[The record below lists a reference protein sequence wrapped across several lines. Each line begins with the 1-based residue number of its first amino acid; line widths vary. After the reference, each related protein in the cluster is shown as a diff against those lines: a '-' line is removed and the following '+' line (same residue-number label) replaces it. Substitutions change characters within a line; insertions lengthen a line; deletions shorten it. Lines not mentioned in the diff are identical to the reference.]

1 MMPSETDELHEPLFQ
16 TVGTFLEA
24 LFYWRD
30 LAKKRKEILK
40 IRICKCFWSFSIA
53 RIEGTKKK

>member
-1 MMPSETDELHEPLFQ
+1 MMPSETDELHEPLLQ
-16 TVGTFLEA
+16 TVGTFLEVV
-24 LFYWRD
+24 LYWRD

-40 IRICKCFWSFSIA
+40 IRIWKCFWSFSIA